1 VVTLTRDTAVE
12 VRTPPAESSDNDYDL
27 IMPTDLRI
35 ERIETL
41 RQYMER
47 IEGLMA
53 ADDGP
58 LWYRGAG
65 TSSRALVP
73 SLYRHPTVTKP
84 RELMALEAKILQRFR
99 ERSIP
104 YQPTR
109 VEEEWDMLFLMQH
122 FGVPTRLLD
131 WTENPNIGLFFALT
145 GAKVD
150 HATGLSAEPAA
161 VWVLK
166 PESWN
171 RHALS
176 HISYDGGIL
185 SMGTDPLDNYRPS
198 TDPTSMPV
206 SPVAMYGLHNS
217 PRIVAQRGV
226 FTIFG
231 KDTKSMD
238 DTYAANDYP
247 ADTLIKFEFAESAV
261 QGLQKSLFSIGV
273 TDSVV
278 FPDLAGLALELK
290 RFFGFRV

>member
-1 VVTLTRDTAVE
+1 
-12 VRTPPAESSDNDYDL
+12 
-27 IMPTDLRI
+27 MPTALRI
-35 ERIETL
+35 ERIQTL

-47 IEGLMA
+47 IEQLMS
-53 ADDGP
+53 ADDAP

-65 TSSRALVP
+65 KSSRALVP
-73 SLYRHPTVTKP
+73 SLYRHPSVTEP
-84 RELMALEAKILQRFR
+84 QALMELEAKILQRFR

-109 VEEEWDMLFLMQH
+109 VDEEWDMLFLMQH

-131 WTENPNIGLFFALT
+131 WTENPYIGLFFALT
-145 GAKVD
+145 GAKID
-150 HATGLSAEPAA
+150 HDTGLAPEPAA

-166 PESWN
+166 PETWN

-176 HISYDGGIL
+176 HISYDKGIL
-185 SMGTDPLDNYRPS
+185 SMGTDPLDNYRP
-198 TDPTSMPV
+198 TPDPAPMPV

-231 KDTKSMD
+231 KDTKPMD
-238 DTYAANDYP
+238 ETYSEREYP
-247 ADTLIKFEFAESAV
+247 DDTLIKFEFAEDAV
-261 QGLQKSLFSIGV
+261 QSLQKSLFAIGV
-273 TDSVV
+273 VDSVV